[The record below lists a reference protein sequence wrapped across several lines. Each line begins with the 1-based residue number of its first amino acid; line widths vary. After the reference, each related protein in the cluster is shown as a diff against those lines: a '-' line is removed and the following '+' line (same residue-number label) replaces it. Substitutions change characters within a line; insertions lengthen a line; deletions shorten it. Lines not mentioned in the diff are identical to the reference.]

1 MNSRMKQSGVG
12 ILEVL
17 IAVLV
22 LATSLLAIASLQ
34 TRSLQY
40 NQSAYWRSQANV
52 LAQDML
58 ELLRVNRGNI
68 AGLTFNYGGA
78 PGNGDAQ
85 LWLANLQN
93 LVPGG
98 EGQVACA
105 DGPVAAAA
113 AAFNEVT
120 TTFCTVSIRWREGV
134 ETNAEGEDALVTF
147 TYTTSI

>member
-1 MNSRMKQSGVG
+1 MNGRIKQSGVG

-58 ELLRVNRGNI
+58 ELLRVNRENI
-68 AGLTFNYGGA
+68 AGLTFNYGAA

-105 DGPVAAAA
+105 NGPVAVVGIGSV
-113 AAFNEVT
+113 N
-120 TTFCTVSIRWREGV
+120 TTFCTVSVRWREGV
-134 ETNAEGEDALVTF
+134 ETNDEGEGALVTF
-147 TYTTSI
+147 TYTSSI